1 MSKRLIAL
9 ALAMTFGLA
18 LGANIV
24 SAEDER
30 PATATLVAAESAEK
44 KEAAGTTEAEAP
56 KPDAEGTL
64 SLLNLRS
71 RMLEHYYP
79 LLALEEN
86 IKTLEEWDYKRTE
99 DELRDQLNETANK
112 QWGLIMM
119 SSVEP
124 MAGELAQV
132 QMQMQYD
139 ALRDA
144 FDDVRDGKLQKDNEG
159 VKRQLRN
166 LQDQTVIVAES
177 LYITL
182 KGLEAQ
188 DASLTRTIAALGRT
202 EQEMTLRE
210 KLGQISALQLQQV
223 QLGAMQAESG
233 QKTLRMNMDNILMQL
248 KAMSGVELDQSLALA
263 ALPTVTA
270 EQVEAMSLEK
280 DLASAQKASYEL
292 YDAKKAYDDAKET
305 YDDAQKEYGSYS
317 KKNEWMQ
324 AKHTWQAAQYT
335 YENAKQGYEL
345 KFRTL
350 YAQVKDAAQII
361 SAKREALAAQ
371 EKSYQASA
379 LKYKQGTISANELAN
394 AGDELAKV
402 KDELASAERD
412 LLTQYRSY
420 QWAVQ
425 YGILNS

>member
-1 MSKRLIAL
+1 MNQRLIAL

-24 SAEDER
+24 SAEDGQ
-30 PATATLVAAESAEK
+30 PATAIAAAAEATEK
-44 KEAAGTTEAEAP
+44 KEMAGTTETEAP
-56 KPDAEGTL
+56 KPDAEGTM

-99 DELRDQLNETANK
+99 DELRDKLNDTANQ
-112 QWGLIMM
+112 QWQYMTSIPMM
-119 SSVEP
+119 GSM
-124 MAGELAQV
+124 MAASLQP
-132 QMQMQYD
+132 QYD
-139 ALRDA
+139 AYRDA

-159 VKRQLRN
+159 VKHQLRN
-166 LQDQTVIVAES
+166 LQNQTVIVAES
-177 LYITL
+177 LYITF

-223 QLGAMQAESG
+223 QLGAAQAESG

-248 KAMSGVELDQSLALA
+248 KAMSGIELDQPLTLAS
-263 ALPTVTA
+263 LPTVTA
-270 EQVEAMSLEK
+270 ERIEKMSLEE
-280 DLASAQKASYEL
+280 DLASAQEASYEL
-292 YDAKKAYDDAKET
+292 YDAKKTYDDAKEA
-305 YDDAQKEYGSYS
+305 YDDALEKYGIYS

-335 YENAKQGYEL
+335 YENAKQSYEL

-361 SAKREALAAQ
+361 AIKREALAAQ

-412 LLTQYRSY
+412 LFTQYRSY

>member
-24 SAEDER
+24 SAEGER
-30 PATATLVAAESAEK
+30 SATAALVAAESVEK
-44 KEAAGTTEAEAP
+44 KEAAGTTGSDAA

-99 DELRDQLNETANK
+99 DELRDQLNDIANQ
-112 QWGLIMM
+112 QWQYMTTIPMM
-119 SSVEP
+119 GSM
-124 MAGELAQV
+124 MAASLQP
-132 QMQMQYD
+132 QYD

-159 VKRQLRN
+159 VKHQLRN
-166 LQDQTVIVAES
+166 LENQAVIVAES

-188 DASLTRTIAALGRT
+188 DASLTRTIASLGRT

-270 EQVEAMSLEK
+270 EQIEAMSLEK
-280 DLASAQKASYEL
+280 DLASAQEASYEL
-292 YDAKKAYDDAKET
+292 YDAKKAYDDAKTAYE
-305 YDDAQKEYGSYS
+305 DARKEYGEYS

-394 AGDELAKV
+394 AGDDLAKV